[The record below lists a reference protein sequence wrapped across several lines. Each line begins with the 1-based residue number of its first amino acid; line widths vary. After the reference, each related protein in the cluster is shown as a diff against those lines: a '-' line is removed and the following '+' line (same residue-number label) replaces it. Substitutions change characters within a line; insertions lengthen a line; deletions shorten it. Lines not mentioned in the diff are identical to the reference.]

1 VAALLDIHTVFFTVL
16 GYPMSYLEFFGT
28 LLNVW
33 AVWLMTNKRLA
44 TWPVGLVATVLFAYL
59 FFQIRMY
66 SDFLEQGYYFAT
78 NCWGWWLW
86 TRKPSS
92 GENAPLRVS
101 FNSARTNAVLAAGIA
116 GGTLALGWASSHLH
130 VWLPAWFPEAASFAY
145 LDAFTTAMSF
155 VAQLLGAYQ
164 KMENWPLWMLVNL
177 LSAWMYWQRGVLFVA
192 VLFLA
197 FFVLAVKGWLSWQ
210 KLRDPS
216 LPAR

>member
-1 VAALLDIHTVFFTVL
+1 MAALLDIHAVFFTVL

-28 LLNVW
+28 LFNVW
-33 AVWLMTNKRLA
+33 AIWLMTGKKLA

-86 TRKPSS
+86 TRRPAAASEAPLKVAF
-92 GENAPLRVS
+92 NAP
-101 FNSARTNAVLAAGIA
+101 RTNALLAATVA
-116 GGTLALGWASSHLH
+116 AGTLLLGWVSSNLH
-130 VWLPAWFPEAASFAY
+130 IWLPAWFPGAASFAY

-155 VAQLLGAYQ
+155 VAQILAAYQ
-164 KMENWPLWMLVNL
+164 RMENWLLWMLVNV

-192 VLFLA
+192 LLFLG
-197 FFVLAVKGWLSWQ
+197 FFLLAVKGWLAWRRE
-210 KLRDPS
+210 LS
-216 LPAR
+216 L